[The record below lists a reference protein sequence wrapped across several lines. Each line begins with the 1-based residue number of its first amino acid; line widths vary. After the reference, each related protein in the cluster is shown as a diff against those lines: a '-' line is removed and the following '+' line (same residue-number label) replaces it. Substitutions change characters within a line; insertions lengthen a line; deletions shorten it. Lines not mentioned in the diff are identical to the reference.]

1 LERVK
6 NKELVI
12 KPAVS
17 NRDVNGFLSKMRERN
32 IKIIYFD
39 PKFIQDSDL
48 KTIYPSEQADIVI
61 CKTINELKKFKS
73 SKKICGYNKKVLKN
87 DDLEEIVLAS
97 EIGADLVIV
106 ETDDWKIIPLEN
118 IIARLHKTSTK
129 IYTIANST
137 QEVRTMFS
145 ILELG
150 VDGVIFST
158 DNENEIDELGWYLQN
173 KYIHILPARILEVKE
188 VGIGDRVCID
198 TASMLNV
205 GECMLVGSR
214 ANFLFLVHNESVGS
228 SFTSPRPFRVNAGA
242 VYCYT
247 LLPDGKT
254 KYLSEIE
261 SGAEILIV
269 NSEGASRHVTVG
281 RSKTETRPLKL
292 VKAETNG
299 EIGTIILQNAETI
312 RLVTKEG
319 KLLSVT
325 EVKIGDEILAYIRAQ
340 SGRHFGMEVD
350 EFILEK

>member
-1 LERVK
+1 LEKVK
-6 NKELVI
+6 NKELI
-12 KPAVS
+12 IMPTVS
-17 NRDVNGFLSKMRERN
+17 RRDVNSFLSKIRERN

-39 PKFIQDSDL
+39 PKFVQGPGL
-48 KTIYPSEQADIVI
+48 KTIFPSEQADIVI

-73 SKKICGYNKKVLKN
+73 LKKICGYNKKVSSN
-87 DDLEEIVLAS
+87 NDLEEIVTAS

-118 IIARLHKTSTK
+118 IIARLHKTYTK
-129 IYTIANST
+129 IYTTTNST
-137 QEVRTMFS
+137 EEVRTMFS

-158 DNENEIDELGWYLQN
+158 DNENEIDELNWYLQN
-173 KYIHILPARILEVKE
+173 KYMHIQPARILEVKE

-198 TASMLNV
+198 TASMLKI

-214 ANFLFLVHNESVGS
+214 ANFFFLVHNESVSS

-269 NSEGASRHVTVG
+269 NKEGASKHVTVG

-292 VKAETNG
+292 VKAEING
-299 EIGTIILQNAETI
+299 ERGTIILQNAETI

-325 EVKIGDEILAYIRAQ
+325 EVKIGDEILAYIRSQ
-340 SGRHFGMEVD
+340 SGRHFGMEVN